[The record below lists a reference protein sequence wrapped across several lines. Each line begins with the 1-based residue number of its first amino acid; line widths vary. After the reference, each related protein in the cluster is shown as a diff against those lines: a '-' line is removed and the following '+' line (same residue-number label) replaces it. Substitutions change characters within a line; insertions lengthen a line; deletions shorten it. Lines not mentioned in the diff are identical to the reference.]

1 MFKHTFLMF
10 TFMAGVVVAEEHKTY
25 LNDARLVGDNIWI
38 GPQPEA
44 SDFDEFAAE
53 EVSLVL
59 NTRTAVEMEQL
70 DFDQADKAGA
80 YDMSYELLEIG
91 KDHPYCP
98 AKLAAFNDILQAH
111 EGQKM
116 VLHCRSG
123 NRASQLYAAWLI
135 KYQNK
140 TPAEALKAIQSDETE
155 LSDAMKTLL
164 GQ

>member
-1 MFKHTFLMF
+1 MKHIILLF
-10 TFMAGVVVAEEHKTY
+10 TIMAGLAVAEERTTY
-25 LNDARLVGDNIWI
+25 LQEARQVGENIWI

-59 NTRTAVEMEQL
+59 NTRTATEMDQL
-70 DFDQADKAGA
+70 DFDQAEKAGA
-80 YDMSYELLEIG
+80 YDMSYQLLEIG
-91 KDHPYCP
+91 EGHPYSP
-98 AKLAAFNDILQAH
+98 AKLATFNDILQAH

-155 LSDAMKTLL
+155 LTDAMKTLL

>member
-1 MFKHTFLMF
+1 MKHIALLF
-10 TFMAGVVVAEEHKTY
+10 TFMAGLAVAEERTTY
-25 LNDARLVGDNIWI
+25 LHEARQVGENIWI

-44 SDFDEFAAE
+44 TDFDEFAAE

-59 NTRTAVEMEQL
+59 NTRTAIEMDQL
-70 DFDQADKAGA
+70 DFDQADKAGT
-80 YDMSYELLEIG
+80 YDMSYQLLEIG
-91 KDHPYCP
+91 EGHPYSP
-98 AKLAAFNDILQAH
+98 AKLASFNDILKAH
-111 EGQKM
+111 EGKKM

-155 LSDAMKTLL
+155 LTDAMKTLL